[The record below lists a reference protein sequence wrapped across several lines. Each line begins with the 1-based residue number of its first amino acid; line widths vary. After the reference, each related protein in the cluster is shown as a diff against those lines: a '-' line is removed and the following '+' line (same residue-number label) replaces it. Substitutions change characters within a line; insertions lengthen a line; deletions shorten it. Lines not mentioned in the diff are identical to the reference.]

1 MRCYCCESEMPT
13 GRKVK
18 LRGVQLDARF
28 ESPAPPAYQS
38 YFKDTTFRWAFVCL
52 PCYRALDNP
61 SGVAEIGGRLCAL
74 AGLSR
79 GDKAVLADEEEYQA
93 FQREEAAKLG
103 LEPE

>member
-1 MRCYCCESEMPT
+1 MRCYCCDSEMSI

-18 LRGVQLDARF
+18 LRGGHLDARLAF
-28 ESPAPPAYQS
+28 PPTPAYQS

-52 PCYRALDNP
+52 SCYRALDNP
-61 SGVAEIGGRLCAL
+61 SGVAEIGGRSYGL

-79 GDKAVLADEEEYQA
+79 GDKAAVADEVEYQA